1 MYNIYNNLMPS
12 NILSYFCMVHMSHDH
27 DTRQA
32 GHFKNMYCRTTLKSM
47 CLSIRGPVMWSKLHS
62 DLKNSTTVNMFK
74 KGIKPFWLVSIKQRN
89 SALKLIYS
97 STCHERTP
105 SGPGKS
111 VRTLQVAAHQRDGWA
126 RCNESGH
133 C

>member
-1 MYNIYNNLMPS
+1 MYKIYNNLMPS

-47 CLSIRGPVMWSKLHS
+47 CLSIRGPAMWNKLHS

-74 KGIKPFWLVSIKQRN
+74 KRYKTFLVSEYE
-89 SALKLIYS
+89 A
-97 STCHERTP
+97 T
-105 SGPGKS
+105 
-111 VRTLQVAAHQRDGWA
+111 
-126 RCNESGH
+126 
-133 C
+133 